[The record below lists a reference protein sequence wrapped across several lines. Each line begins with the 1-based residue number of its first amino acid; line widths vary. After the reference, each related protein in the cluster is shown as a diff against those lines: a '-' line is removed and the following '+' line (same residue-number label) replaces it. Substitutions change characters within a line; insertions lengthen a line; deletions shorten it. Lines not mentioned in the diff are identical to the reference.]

1 MATAEKEAAIQELS
15 EAIRASKSI
24 YLADFSGM
32 NVDLVSRMRRKL
44 REAKIDYRV
53 AKNTLA
59 KRALHEHGVSA
70 LDPYLEGPT
79 GFAFGED
86 EVTAAKV
93 FTDFT
98 KEFEKP
104 ALKAAYIG
112 GHLYGPDGIKTLA
125 QLPPREVL
133 LGQFIGALRS
143 PMQGVVGVLSGSIR
157 QLLGTIDAAGKK
169 KQG

>member
-1 MATAEKEAAIQELS
+1 MATEQKETEVRELS
-15 EAIRASKSI
+15 EAIGASKSI

-32 NVDLVSRMRRKL
+32 NVDMVSRMRRKL
-44 REAKIDYRV
+44 REAKVDYRV

-59 KRALHEHGVSA
+59 KRALHEHGVSE

-79 GFAFGED
+79 GFAFGQD
-86 EVTAAKV
+86 ETAAAKV
-93 FTDFT
+93 FAEFA

-104 ALKAAYIG
+104 AVKAAYIG
-112 GHLYGPDGIKTLA
+112 GSLYGPDGIRTLA

-133 LGQFIGALRS
+133 LGQFIGLLRS
-143 PMQGVVGVLSGSIR
+143 PLQGVVGVLSGSLR
-157 QLLGTIDAAGKK
+157 QMVGTIEAVGKK

>member
-1 MATAEKEAAIQELS
+1 MAIAEKEAAVRELS

-24 YLADFSGM
+24 YLADFTGM
-32 NVDLVSRMRRKL
+32 NVDMVSKMRRKL
-44 REAKIDYRV
+44 REAKVDYRV

-59 KRALHEHGVSA
+59 KRAFHEHGVSE

-86 EVTAAKV
+86 EVAAAKV
-93 FTDFT
+93 FAEVA

-104 ALKAAYIG
+104 AVKAAFIG
-112 GHLYGPDGIKTLA
+112 GHLYGPDGVKTLA

-143 PMQGVVGVLSGSIR
+143 PVQGVVGVLSGSLR
-157 QLLGTIDAAGKK
+157 QLVGTIDAIGKK

>member
-1 MATAEKEAAIQELS
+1 MAIAEKEAEVRELS

-32 NVDLVSRMRRKL
+32 NVDMVSKMRRKL
-44 REAKIDYRV
+44 REAKVDYRV

-59 KRALHEHGVSA
+59 KRAFHEHGVSE

-86 EVTAAKV
+86 EVAAAKV
-93 FTDFT
+93 FAEVA

-104 ALKAAYIG
+104 AVKAA
-112 GHLYGPDGIKTLA
+112 HLYGPDGVKTLA

-143 PMQGVVGVLSGSIR
+143 PLQGVVGVLSGSIR
-157 QLLGTIDAAGKK
+157 QVVGTIDAIGKK

>member
-1 MATAEKEAAIQELS
+1 MAIAEKEAAVQELS

-24 YLADFSGM
+24 YLADFTGM
-32 NVDLVSRMRRKL
+32 NVDMVSKMRRKL
-44 REAKIDYRV
+44 REAKVDYRV

-59 KRALHEHGVSA
+59 KRALHEHGVSE

-86 EVTAAKV
+86 EAAAAKV
-93 FTDFT
+93 FAEFA
-98 KEFEKP
+98 KEFERP
-104 ALKAAYIG
+104 AVKAAFIG
-112 GHLYGPDGIKTLA
+112 GQLYGPDGVKTLA

-143 PMQGVVGVLSGSIR
+143 PMQGVVGVLSGSLR
-157 QLLGTIDAAGKK
+157 QVLGTIDAIGKK